1 MASQAD
7 AAMLNGTPADGA
19 GVRCD
24 QGSRNGLRY
33 TFQVNGDQTW
43 VIFKLGVSG
52 QPVVAQGKSSAIRT
66 GSAPNTIIG
75 QCSEVANGATH
86 LVMTVN
92 GVVVSSTTD
101 THGGGP
107 ISWHSALTVYRSQ
120 TSPQVVGRF
129 TNFRTY
135 NAGGS

>member
-1 MASQAD
+1 MLSAPYPSKMPPPIMAPRPGWWMSW
-7 AAMLNGTPADGA
+7 MSPLGTRRWLPL
-19 GVRCD
+19 
-24 QGSRNGLRY
+24 SS
-33 TFQVNGDQTW
+33 TI

-52 QPVVAQGKSSAIRT
+52 QPVVAQGRSSAIHAA
-66 GSAPNTIIG
+66 SAPNTITG
-75 QCSEVANGATH
+75 QCTEVSNGATH

-92 GVVVSSTTD
+92 GVVVGSATD